1 MGKEYIER
9 EATIEAIKNHK
20 CKSKVV
26 YSIAEVAYCVGQEIG
41 EAIRS
46 VPVADVVEVRHAKWV
61 SLTPSLL
68 LEEFREMEAD
78 KFFMCSECKGE
89 CQLVEQDDYYDY
101 CPRCGAKMDKE
112 E

>member
-1 MGKEYIER
+1 MQKEYIER
-9 EATIEAIKNHK
+9 EAVIKTIKNHK

-46 VPVADVVEVRHAKWV
+46 VPAADVVEVRHAKWV
-61 SLTPSLL
+61 SSEQYNGSP
-68 LEEFREMEAD
+68 E
-78 KFFMCSECKGE
+78 CSACFYVTNEKTN
-89 CQLVEQDDYYDY
+89 Y
-101 CPRCGAKMDKE
+101 CPHCGCKMDKE